1 MAGYKPLN
9 FTYDQ
14 FKNSQAGSNLLNGSG
29 YQSLAVKKP
38 DTYIPD
44 LTNMGDFEVS
54 SGYSDWGKGNAGEL
68 AAQNYNNGGSS
79 IFGNTGIGMN
89 KQTLGFGLQAL
100 GVYNG
105 IQANKRAAEA
115 NQIARNELNQNAE
128 SFNINTGM
136 QVATLN
142 DEIGRYNAHVGGF
155 LDESQRRD
163 TFDADQFGKLST
175 YS

>member
-1 MAGYKPLN
+1 MAGYKPLKFSFN
-9 FTYDQ
+9 DFNNSAASNP
-14 FKNSQAGSNLLNGSG
+14 FK
-29 YQSLAVKKP
+29 YTTPAVKKASE
-38 DTYIPD
+38 YIPD
-44 LTNMGDFEVS
+44 MSNMGDFEVT
-54 SGYSDWGKGNAGEL
+54 GYNDWGKGNAGEPE
-68 AAQNYNNGGSS
+68 AQNYNRNNSGFSLGD
-79 IFGNTGIGMN
+79 TGIGLN

-105 IQANKRAAEA
+105 YQANKRAAA
-115 NQIARNELNQNAE
+115 TNQIARNELNQNAE
-128 SFNINTGM
+128 VFNINTGM

>member
-1 MAGYKPLN
+1 MAE
-9 FTYDQ
+9 
-14 FKNSQAGSNLLNGSG
+14 FKNYWGGQNPNTLQTANRSQF
-29 YQSLAVKKP
+29 
-38 DTYIPD
+38 
-44 LTNMGDFEVS
+44 MGLQPADQNSFI
-54 SGYSDWGKGNAGEL
+54 KGNFGD
-68 AAQNYNNGGSS
+68 NNNLDQS
-79 IFGNTGIGMN
+79 FDFGMN
-89 KQTLGFGLQAL
+89 LGTLKLGTAAL
-100 GVYNG
+100 GAWNG
-105 IQANKRAAEA
+105 YTANKRAEEA

-142 DEIGRYNAHVGGF
+142 DEIGRYNAHAGGF